1 MANYKNISKNERPSV
16 YVPGKTHAEQQ
27 HVSEHERLQ
36 TLQKLALNGKTE
48 EMIELLNTFPTDKQ
62 GDLIQMIEEIKND
75 KHRWQALETSA
86 HRAPIRKSR

>member
-1 MANYKNISKNERPSV
+1 MANYKNISRNERPSV
-16 YVPGKTHAEQQ
+16 YVPGKTDAEQQ

-62 GDLIQMIEEIKND
+62 GDLIQMIEEIRND
-75 KHRWQALETSA
+75 KHR
-86 HRAPIRKSR
+86 

>member
-1 MANYKNISKNERPSV
+1 MTIPIPTIFEMANYKNISKNERPSV

-75 KHRWQALETSA
+75 KHR
-86 HRAPIRKSR
+86 

>member
-1 MANYKNISKNERPSV
+1 MTIPISTIFEMANYKNISKNERPSV

-48 EMIELLNTFPTDKQ
+48 EMIELLNTFPLDKQ

-75 KHRWQALETSA
+75 KHR
-86 HRAPIRKSR
+86 

>member
-1 MANYKNISKNERPSV
+1 MTTIPISTIFEMANYKNISKNERPSV

-75 KHRWQALETSA
+75 KHR
-86 HRAPIRKSR
+86 

>member
-1 MANYKNISKNERPSV
+1 MTIPISTIFEMANYKNISKNERPSV

-75 KHRWQALETSA
+75 KHR
-86 HRAPIRKSR
+86 

>member
-1 MANYKNISKNERPSV
+1 MTIPISTIFEMANYKNISKNERPSV
-16 YVPGKTHAEQQ
+16 YVPGKTEQEQQ

-75 KHRWQALETSA
+75 KHR
-86 HRAPIRKSR
+86 

>member
-1 MANYKNISKNERPSV
+1 MTIPIPTIFEMANYKNISKNERPSV

-62 GDLIQMIEEIKND
+62 GDLLNMIEEIRHD
-75 KHRWQALETSA
+75 KHR
-86 HRAPIRKSR
+86 

>member
-1 MANYKNISKNERPSV
+1 MTIPIPTIFEMANYKNISKNERPSV

-48 EMIELLNTFPTDKQ
+48 EMIELLNTFPLDKQ

-75 KHRWQALETSA
+75 KHR
-86 HRAPIRKSR
+86 

>member
-1 MANYKNISKNERPSV
+1 MTIPISTIFEMANYKNISRNERPSW
-16 YVPGKTHAEQQ
+16 YVPGKTTQEQQ

-62 GDLIQMIEEIKND
+62 GDLLNMIEEIRND
-75 KHRWQALETSA
+75 K
-86 HRAPIRKSR
+86 SR